1 MHVDIL
7 VIMAHPD
14 DAELSCSGTILS
26 SISNGMSVGIIDLT
40 KGELGTRGN
49 EKIRLKEADDSAK
62 VLGVKFRENLGLRDG
77 FFDSNEKSVLSLIE
91 KIRLHTPNIIIT
103 NANTDRH
110 PDHENASKL
119 VKKASFLS
127 GLIKIKTKIN
137 NKNQDSFRPNIIL
150 YCIQN
155 NYINPDFVVDIS
167 KHFDKKIESIKC
179 FKSQFYN
186 PDSDEAESFIS
197 TEEFMGFI
205 NARSVEMGHSIGVK
219 HGEGF
224 TSDSKIKIDN
234 LFNII

>member
-49 EKIRLKEADDSAK
+49 EKIRLKEANASAK

-77 FFDSNEKSVLSLIE
+77 FFDSNEKSVLLLIE

-103 NANTDRH
+103 NAKTDRH

-137 NKNQDSFRPNIIL
+137 NKNQDLFRPNIIL

-155 NYINPDFVVDIS
+155 NYINPDFIVDIS

-186 PDSDEAESFIS
+186 PKSEEDESFIS
-197 TEEFMGFI
+197 TEEFMDFI
-205 NARSVEMGHSIGVK
+205 NARSIEMGHSIGVK

>member
-62 VLGVKFRENLGLRDG
+62 VLGVKFRDNLGLRDG
-77 FFDSNEKSVLSLIE
+77 FFDSNEKSVLLLIE

-103 NANTDRH
+103 NAKTDRH

-137 NKNQDSFRPNIIL
+137 NKNQDLFRPNIIL

-155 NYINPDFVVDIS
+155 NYINPDFIVDIS